1 MNMTKVSRVSGLIG
15 LASLV
20 SLAACSS
27 APTISTD
34 FDRSRDF
41 SVYQSFSWMPERTLL
56 VAQSTPVSPLLEGQL
71 KQATRSAL
79 TAKGLRFVADPE
91 QADMVVS
98 FLLGSRDKIRVDSY
112 PTSYRTWSRG
122 APLDQSGTVRNYA
135 EGTLYIDLFDR
146 QLHAPVWHGWATKTI
161 HASDRGNERL
171 MSDIVTGI
179 LAQFPPQG
187 SP

>member
-1 MNMTKVSRVSGLIG
+1 MTIVLIVFRLVG
-15 LASLV
+15 LAAGV

-27 APTISTD
+27 SPTINSD
-34 FDRSRDF
+34 FDRGRDF
-41 SVYQSFSWMPERTLL
+41 SVYQTFSWMPERTLL
-56 VAQSTPVSPLLEGQL
+56 VAQVTPVSPLLEGQL
-71 KQATRSAL
+71 KRATRSEL

-112 PTSYRTWSRG
+112 PETYSIWSRG
-122 APLDQSGTVRNYA
+122 APLNQSGTVRNYT
-135 EGTLYIDLFDR
+135 EGTLFIDLFDV

-171 MSDIVTGI
+171 MSDIVARI
-179 LAQFPPQG
+179 LAQFPAQG

>member
-1 MNMTKVSRVSGLIG
+1 MTITLRVLG
-15 LASLV
+15 LAGLAAAV

-27 APTISTD
+27 APTISAD
-34 FDRSRDF
+34 FDRGRDF

-71 KQATRSAL
+71 KRATRSAL

-112 PTSYRTWSRG
+112 PTTYRTWSRG

-179 LAQFPPQG
+179 LAQFPPQA